1 METMET
7 KAKKTN
13 ELLSDA
19 KDLLT
24 NIQAYKI
31 KRPTEYQSLTMSL
44 TSVCSQLNQ
53 LDMKEITGE
62 TEAESMLVDPTK

>member
-1 METMET
+1 MET

-13 ELLSDA
+13 ELLRNA

-24 NIQAYKI
+24 DIQAYKI

-53 LDMKEITGE
+53 LDMKEITGNIE
-62 TEAESMLVDPTK
+62 EDVVPVEKDK

>member
-1 METMET
+1 MET
-7 KAKKTN
+7 KTKKTN
-13 ELLSDA
+13 ELLRNA

-24 NIQAYKI
+24 DIQAYKI

-62 TEAESMLVDPTK
+62 VDIENISVDQGK